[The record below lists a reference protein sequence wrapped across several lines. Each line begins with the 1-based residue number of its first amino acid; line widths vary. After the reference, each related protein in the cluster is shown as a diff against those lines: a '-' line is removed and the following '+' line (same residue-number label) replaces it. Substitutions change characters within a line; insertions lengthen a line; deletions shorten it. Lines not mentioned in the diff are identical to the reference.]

1 MNNLFKGSG
10 FLGTNAPLISD
21 VSLILILV
29 TAGLFTIGWRLAVR
43 KRHESHRWVQTS
55 AVILNTT
62 VVLITMI
69 SSFVIFI
76 LPGIPEKLGEGSYG
90 ITTIHALVGLVSML
104 LGVYLVLGGNG
115 LLPKR
120 LRYTNYK
127 LWMRT
132 SYVLYMLATLM
143 GVVIYIVVF
152 VYGV

>member
-1 MNNLFKGSG
+1 
-10 FLGTNAPLISD
+10 
-21 VSLILILV
+21 
-29 TAGLFTIGWRLAVR
+29 
-43 KRHESHRWVQTS
+43 
-55 AVILNTT
+55 
-62 VVLITMI
+62 MI

>member
-43 KRHESHRWVQTS
+43 KRPESHRWVQTS